1 MTEQPTL
8 FVTDPT
14 AEVAR
19 ISSALQ
25 ARGYVVV
32 DVPLSMLL
40 SRVAAQLPALVL
52 VDADAEGAVETVRQ
66 LRELPGGSSVEILF
80 VGEQGKTFSGTT
92 DAVLAGAI
100 GFLARPLDLPGVLR
114 KIQALVPLDPFS
126 TDSPAVSSTQRSS
139 RRPSLPPPSF
149 PPPAL
154 PSSRRSLAP
163 ALNPPAWS
171 LGDVVSVPGLSDE
184 LEGILR
190 SAEARVGEVP
200 PRSSSP
206 PSPEEEVDAVL
217 PPALLEALDEPL
229 GSSDDLGSWGR
240 STPATPSQPPP
251 SMAPGSF
258 LSSPPSSLS
267 SLPPAPSEPPLGVS
281 TRIERANRAPSEPP
295 APPSSD
301 LPVTGRLPTSPPPP
315 LPTPLPP
322 TPPTP
327 PLRQVT
333 PSPLPLP
340 PPSPRPSLSTG
351 PPAPLLSL
359 PVSPPAA
366 PPPVVSPPAPVL
378 PAPVV
383 LGERE
388 ALRLLAKAISE
399 RFSGVLCFEG
409 QGGLRRV
416 VLRDGDLVTASST
429 LEGESLLAFLVQRGD
444 LPEELGAKLE
454 GRLPPF
460 GRHAG
465 AALVAHGHL
474 SQDRLWEALRGHAE
488 WLVGRVLGLAEGVCQ
503 HEAEATGRLRS
514 EPSVFGG
521 STGSEVLVEIGRRVI
536 PADDAVRA
544 LGGGKARLGE
554 GRRYALL
561 GECALE
567 PGELGAVERCR
578 GFTVGEVLDVR
589 PASGLA
595 SVLLVLAALGVLE
608 VLAPAEVESLPPP
621 PRDELD
627 DEALRARV
635 KARLALVEEG
645 DYFAVLGV
653 PRSATPYE
661 IRRAYLDLRRSFE
674 PSRVLSPTTADLA
687 EATRTILEVLDEA
700 FEVLRDAVR
709 RERYRRAIEARPP
722 ED

>member
-8 FVTDPT
+8 FITDPT

-40 SRVAAQLPALVL
+40 SRVSAQLPALVL

-66 LRELPGGSSVEILF
+66 LRELPGGSSIEILF

-114 KIQALVPLDPFS
+114 KIQALVPLEPFS
-126 TDSPAVSSTQRSS
+126 TDGPAVSSTQRSS
-139 RRPSLPPPSF
+139 RRPSLPPPS
-149 PPPAL
+149 L
-154 PSSRRSLAP
+154 SSPRRALAP
-163 ALNPPAWS
+163 ALAPPAWS
-171 LGDVVSVPGLSDE
+171 LGDVISVPGLSDE

-240 STPATPSQPPP
+240 STPANPTQPPP
-251 SMAPGSF
+251 SAAPGSF
-258 LSSPPSSLS
+258 LTIGPPSSLPRLS
-267 SLPPAPSEPPLGVS
+267 SDPSLEVS

-295 APPSSD
+295 APPSSPD
-301 LPVTGRLPTSPPPP
+301 LPATGRLPTSPPPP

-327 PLRQVT
+327 PLRQAA
-333 PSPLPLP
+333 P
-340 PPSPRPSLSTG
+340 PPPRPSPSPG
-351 PPAPLLSL
+351 PPAPLLPL
-359 PVSPPAA
+359 PAAPPPAA
-366 PPPVVSPPAPVL
+366 PPAPAGPVL

-383 LGERE
+383 LGEWE
-388 ALRLLAKAISE
+388 ALRLLARSISE
-399 RFSGVLCFEG
+399 RFSGVLCFDG

-488 WLVGRVLGLAEGVCQ
+488 WLVGRMIGLAEGVCQ

-536 PADDAVRA
+536 PADNAVRA
-544 LGGGKARLGE
+544 LGGSKARLGE

-561 GECALE
+561 SECALE

-589 PASGLA
+589 PTSGLA

-653 PRSATPYE
+653 PRGATPYE